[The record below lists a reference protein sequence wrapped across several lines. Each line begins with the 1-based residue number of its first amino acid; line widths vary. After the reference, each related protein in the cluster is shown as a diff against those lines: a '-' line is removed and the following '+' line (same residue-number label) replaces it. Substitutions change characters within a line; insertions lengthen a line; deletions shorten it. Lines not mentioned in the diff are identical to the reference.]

1 MAFEKL
7 SNSIHELNE
16 NVKALAYSSAEY
28 YKLDLYKKIV
38 KGVIALVTI
47 LLIGFISL
55 IAFLFLS
62 IAIAMLISNALD
74 QPSAGFFIVGGF
86 YVLLLVL
93 MLLFGKKYIQKI
105 IILKSSRN
113 FFND

>member
-7 SNSIHELNE
+7 SNSIHELNG
-16 NVKALAYSSAEY
+16 NIKALTSSSAEY
-28 YKLDLYKKIV
+28 YKLDLYKKFI
-38 KGVIALVTI
+38 KGAIALVNM

-86 YVLLLVL
+86 YVVILILL
-93 MLLFGKKYIQKI
+93 LLFGKKYIQRT
-105 IILKSSRN
+105 ILIKSSRN